1 MTGSRYRAFPVVL
14 SAPSGTGKT
23 TIAREVVS
31 RFPEFVFS
39 VSVTTRAPRP
49 GEADGRDY
57 YFVSRA
63 DFQTMIEQRELA
75 EWAEVHGHFY
85 GTPTHMLEE
94 AEERGVH
101 AVLDIDVQGAFQV
114 RESIPNAVLI
124 FVFPPSATD
133 LVARL
138 TARGTE
144 KEAEVRQRL
153 QAARSEFGAAEKFDY
168 VIVNDDLSGAVEE
181 VRRVAEVEG
190 LASSRWPNLSGEV
203 ERIQREIDE
212 ILAKD
217 GALGL
222 LEG

>member
-1 MTGSRYRAFPVVL
+1 VTASRYRAFPVVL

-31 RFPEFVFS
+31 RFPNFVFS
-39 VSVTTRAPRP
+39 ISATTRAPRS
-49 GEADGRDY
+49 GEEHGRDY
-57 YFVSRA
+57 CFVSRA
-63 DFQTMIEQRELA
+63 DFQAMIERCELA
-75 EWAEVHGHFY
+75 EWAEVHGHLY
-85 GTPTHMLEE
+85 GTPTHVLED

-124 FVFPPSATD
+124 FVFPPSATH
-133 LVARL
+133 LVQRL

-144 KEAEVRQRL
+144 KDAEVRGRL
-153 QAARSEFGAAEKFDY
+153 QAARSEFGAAGKFDY
-168 VIVNDDLSGAVEE
+168 VIVNDDLSEAVEE

-190 LASSRWPNLSGEV
+190 PASRRWADLSGEV

-222 LEG
+222 LAG